1 MSIGAGFLLYSRR
14 MRLLSIDDRFLEKS
28 VLRDQAKKLV
38 AAKAKLL
45 ADWKSGRQGWLGTPD
60 DKELVARGSS
70 LVARKKQFT
79 TCLVIGIG
87 GSDLGARAVW
97 HALKGRARGM
107 NLEFAGGNTDPDELE
122 ATFSRIDWKHTL
134 VNVISKSG
142 DTLEPMAAFYV
153 VRDILKKKIGIR
165 FGDHIVATTDARRS
179 ALRDLAMREGYA
191 LLDVPENIGGRFSV
205 LTNVGLFPMA
215 CAGFDVEAMLRG
227 AQSVRDDMTSAS
239 RYAAALVAHHKTRG
253 RNIHVLMPYSERLR
267 LFGTWYR
274 QIWAE
279 SLGKSK
285 TSGPTPVAALGAT
298 DQHSQIQLYMDGPDD
313 KIVTFIEVEKF
324 ASKLNVPSRFFGG
337 ASFEK
342 IVHAERAGT
351 AAALASRK
359 RPNATIT
366 IPRVNEESLGALFMF
381 FMIATGIAGELYGID
396 TYDQPGVEDG
406 KKRMRTLL
414 NM

>member
-1 MSIGAGFLLYSRR
+1 MSIGTGFLLYSRG
-14 MRLLSIDDRFLEKS
+14 MRLLSIDDRFLGKP
-28 VLRDQAKKLV
+28 VLRDQARKLN

-45 ADWKSGRQGWLGTPD
+45 DDWKSGRQGWLGSPD
-60 DKELVARGSS
+60 QKVDFRLSTFDSRH
-70 LVARKKQFT
+70 FT

-97 HALKGRARGM
+97 HALKNRARGM
-107 NLEFAGGNTDPDELE
+107 KLEFAGGNTDPDELE
-122 ATFSRIDWKHTL
+122 ATLSRIDWKHTL

-153 VRDILKKKIGIR
+153 VRDILKKKVGKN
-165 FGDHIVATTDARRS
+165 FADHIVATTDENGG
-179 ALRDLAMREGYA
+179 ALHDLAMREGYA
-191 LLDVPENIGGRFSV
+191 TLPVPENIGGRFSV

-215 CAGFDVEAMLRG
+215 CAGFDVKALLRG
-227 AQSVRDDMTSAS
+227 AKSVRDDFTDAS
-239 RYAAALVAHHKTRG
+239 LYAATLVAHHETKG
-253 RNIHVLMPYSERLR
+253 RNIHVLMPYSEQLR

-279 SLGKSK
+279 SLGKDGK
-285 TSGPTPVAALGAT
+285 GPTPVAALGAT

-313 KIVTFIEVEKF
+313 KVVTFIEVEKF
-324 ASKLNVPSRFFGG
+324 ASRLKVPSHFFGG

-342 IVHAERAGT
+342 IIHAERAGT

-359 RPNATIT
+359 RPSATIT
-366 IPRVNEESLGALFMF
+366 IPRVDEGSLGALFMF

-396 TYDQPGVEDG
+396 TYDQPGVEAG
-406 KKRMRTLL
+406 KQRMAALL
-414 NM
+414 KK